1 MARSPRTRKVIAL
14 TLTGLSAAA
23 LVGAALVKWEV
34 APRLIKIP
42 ETGTSTTVSEGD
54 GQALDVTSGH
64 LVPIRARATLTVT
77 ALPKDSTSNVT
88 VASAITCIY
97 VLAPDANASSQGCVP
112 ADDPNFVTA
121 SSEQI
126 AMDRKTGESVRDD
139 GRYGT
144 NVNQDKAIPHVGLTY
159 TFPIGTKKHDY
170 TLFDPTAGKAYPIRY
185 LGTDTVRGLHVY
197 RFEQQ
202 LGPTAIKIQ
211 NTLPGTYTNTHTV
224 WVEPVTGSIVRDR
237 QVVAETL
244 DGGQLALGGT
254 LDFTPAT
261 VAKAVHD
268 AKSMKDEIG
277 LLRFWAPLGLLLLGV
292 ILVPV
297 IVWLVRVRRA
307 AVPDQPAGAQHH
319 LDRDVAQPPGQFA
332 QHPDPVAAGRGGDVE
347 AGQRADPA
355 EVTQPVPRQDVP

>member
-1 MARSPRTRKVIAL
+1 MALSPRTRKVLAL

-23 LVGAALVKWEV
+23 FVGAALIKWEV

-42 ETGTSTTVSEGD
+42 QTGSTTTVSEGA
-54 GQALDVTSGH
+54 GQALDVKSGQ

-77 ALPKDSTSNVT
+77 ALPKESTSNVT
-88 VASAITCIY
+88 VAAAITCIY
-97 VLAPDANASSQGCVP
+97 VLAPDAKPSAQGCVP
-112 ADDPNFVTA
+112 ADDPNFVAAT
-121 SSEQI
+121 SEQI
-126 AMDRKTGESVRDD
+126 AMDRKTGESVHDD

-144 NVNQDKAIPHVGLTY
+144 NVNKDKAIPHVGLTY

-170 TLFDPTAGKAYPIRY
+170 TLFDPTAGQAYPIRY
-185 LGTDTVRGLHVY
+185 LGTDKIRGLHVY

-202 LGPTAIKIQ
+202 LSAKIKIQ
-211 NTLPGTYTNTHTV
+211 NTLPGSYTNTHTV

-277 LLRFWAPLGLLLLGV
+277 LLRFWLPLGLLLLGV
-292 ILVPV
+292 VLVPV
-297 IVWLVRVRRA
+297 IVLLVRVRPA
-307 AVPDQPAGAQHH
+307 TMPEQPAQS
-319 LDRDVAQPPGQFA
+319 
-332 QHPDPVAAGRGGDVE
+332 GDQV
-347 AGQRADPA
+347 QL
-355 EVTQPVPRQDVP
+355 PVP

>member
-1 MARSPRTRKVIAL
+1 M
-14 TLTGLSAAA
+14 
-23 LVGAALVKWEV
+23 V

-42 ETGTSTTVSEGD
+42 QTGTSTTVSEGD
-54 GQALDVTSGH
+54 GQAIDVKTGQ

-77 ALPKDSTSNVT
+77 ALPKESTSRVT
-88 VASAITCIY
+88 VAFAVTCIY
-97 VLAPDANASSQGCVP
+97 VLAPDAKPSKQGCVP
-112 ADDPNFVTA
+112 DTDPTFVTA

-126 AMDRKTGESVRDD
+126 TLDRKTGESVPDD

-144 NVNQDKAIPHVGLTY
+144 NLNGDKAIPHVGLTY

-202 LGPTAIKIQ
+202 VNGAAIKVQ
-211 NTLPGTYTNTHTV
+211 DQFPGTYTNTHTI

-237 QVVAETL
+237 QAVAETL
-244 DGGQLALGGT
+244 DSGQLALGGT

-268 AKSMKDEIG
+268 AKSMKDQIG
-277 LLRFWAPLGLLLLGV
+277 LLRFWLPLGLLLLGV
-292 ILVPV
+292 LLVPV
-297 IVWLVRVRRA
+297 IVLVARSVRVGGA
-307 AVPDQPAGAQHH
+307 QVPEQPADLEPRERAGPAE
-319 LDRDVAQPPGQFA
+319 VAQPTA
-332 QHPDPVAAGRGGDVE
+332 
-347 AGQRADPA
+347 
-355 EVTQPVPRQDVP
+355 RQDMT